1 VADAADRGRCK
12 CRRSPNSCGSFWRTV
27 RGGSR
32 IPRERTAL
40 PEVRRADEAYAGP
53 AEHAPTGNGRRDPG
67 LRLWECWTTVSRTA
81 REYRA

>member
-1 VADAADRGRCK
+1 MQRTEGGANAAIAQQLWELLAHSPGRIEDT
-12 CRRSPNSCGSFWRTV
+12 SW
-27 RGGSR
+27 
-32 IPRERTAL
+32 RTAL